1 MLKACGN
8 RLKAKRCE
16 HTPSILRF
24 FLIRAIRTAA
34 TNAMSAAI
42 DTQARNEICNSISG
56 LKVAELNELM
66 RGCGLTQGTVKAK
79 KIEALGTF
87 IWDAQRL
94 ALDRYRDN
102 CTNMRSPQT
111 PAKIHAF
118 YVPNEVVSIDIGYK
132 NLAFAHVSRTGR
144 VLGWKRVELLKNAT
158 FEPWI
163 LAQVVDEYV
172 RGILPIHSASK
183 CTYLIEHQRFRSQ
196 GSAAVTNSIMINNL
210 VEALLYANLRHASAQ
225 IQTINPA
232 LVTSEWEPRISESEP
247 KAIAKI
253 KAKSSL
259 GRSKKNT
266 NGSYE
271 ESQEK
276 EKLVDTI
283 AEMDKALFEQK
294 QLSKVRHALLLSA
307 LGRPK
312 PRVPSSAKSAVRNI
326 DELMSRE
333 KGSLGTLRDLRRRL
347 IKKERTIATVQGWI
361 IASLASQGLGLKHTD
376 SPDANAKLG
385 VHAYLPDETN
395 TSARPLISGTHV
407 SFAPETAEMFCN
419 EKKKDDLCDCLT
431 QAVAW
436 YQWQNYT
443 VDVLDQYG
451 STLITSLK

>member
-1 MLKACGN
+1 M
-8 RLKAKRCE
+8 RCE

-24 FLIRAIRTAA
+24 SFIRTIRTAA
-34 TNAMSAAI
+34 ANTISALI
-42 DTQARNEICNSISG
+42 DTRARKEICNNISG
-56 LKVAELNELM
+56 LKIAELNELM

-87 IWDAQRL
+87 IWDAQKL
-94 ALDRYRDN
+94 SLNRYRDN
-102 CTNMRSPQT
+102 CTSMHLPQT
-111 PAKIHAF
+111 PAKIHAS

-144 VLGWKRVELLKNAT
+144 VLGWKRVELLKDAT

-172 RGILPIHSASK
+172 HGILPIHSASK

-210 VEALLYANLRHASAQ
+210 VEALLYANLRHVSAQ

-232 LVTSEWEPRISESEP
+232 LVNSEWEPKISKSEP
-247 KAIAKI
+247 KATVKS
-253 KAKSSL
+253 KAKPAL
-259 GRSKKNT
+259 GRSKEKKK
-266 NGSYE
+266 GSEE

-294 QLSKVRHALLLSA
+294 QLTKVRHALLLAA
-307 LGRPK
+307 LGRPR
-312 PRVPSSAKSAVRNI
+312 PRVSSSVKTAVRNI
-326 DELMSRE
+326 DELMSKE

-361 IASLASQGLGLKHTD
+361 IASLASQGLGLKHAD
-376 SPDANAKLG
+376 SPGTNANLG
-385 VHAYLPDETN
+385 MHAYLPDETSI
-395 TSARPLISGTHV
+395 SARPFTSGTHV
-407 SFAPETAEMFCN
+407 TFAPETAEMFCD

-436 YQWQNYT
+436 YQWQHYT
-443 VDVLDQYG
+443 VNVLDQYG
-451 STLITSLK
+451 SALITSLK